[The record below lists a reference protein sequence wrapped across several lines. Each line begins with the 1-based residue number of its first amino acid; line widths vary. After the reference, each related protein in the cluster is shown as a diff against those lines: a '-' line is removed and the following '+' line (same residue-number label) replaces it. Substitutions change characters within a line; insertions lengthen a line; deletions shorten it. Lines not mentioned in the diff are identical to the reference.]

1 MTKKQKVLEQ
11 LKKEDQEYE
20 AWLRGETEEPP
31 AWLERPIGN
40 PEKVGIL
47 CEIAEERVRE
57 GVIFNDKNEIVRSYP
72 GTMINQ
78 GTDKRCRYQRKFARS
93 IREQGWMVD

>member
-1 MTKKQKVLEQ
+1 MEQ

-31 AWLERPIGN
+31 AWLGRPIGN
-40 PEKVGIL
+40 PERVEIL

-57 GVIFNDKNEIVRSYP
+57 GVVFDNKNEIVEILP
-72 GTMINQ
+72 W
-78 GTDKRCRYQRKFARS
+78 D
-93 IREQGWMVD
+93 DD